1 MLNANLYLTYFHKY
15 KRGWQIY
22 ERNSKFINIISK
34 RPYAIIVVLVKIGRM
49 KNYNDL
55 HGRYIP
61 LKLNE
66 LKLIE
71 LKNRHNQIPYLNH

>member
-1 MLNANLYLTYFHKY
+1 MLNANLYLTYFDKY

-22 ERNSKFINIISK
+22 ERNSKFIKIISK
-34 RPYAIIVVLVKIGRM
+34 RPYPIIVVFAKIERM

-66 LKLIE
+66 LKLI
-71 LKNRHNQIPYLNH
+71 